1 MQKSKNDGGML
12 ATFRQKYGWVP
23 FNYLE
28 SVYKEHHFAHL
39 LFLSPNHYY
48 NAWHTIIFPFA
59 SLEYEKFGL
68 GYASDT
74 TSTRL
79 PTLRVR
85 YACPNNSTCW
95 PRFTIFSTVWR
106 RSPSCLGKTRTTSQC
121 ILIPPESICYSLG
134 WLSLLWGNSS
144 FRWWCDSKMM
154 QWIQYLEHYIL
165 SRSKLVWWETRL
177 KNIMSTSLI
186 SMNNLTLPHANLF

>member
-1 MQKSKNDGGML
+1 MSV
-12 ATFRQKYGWVP
+12 TFRQKYGWVP
-23 FNYLE
+23 FDYLE
-28 SVYKEHHFAHL
+28 GYLPVHNSQLNIHTHPSISHS
-39 LFLSPNHYY
+39 FLTKILQCLIY
-48 NAWHTIIFPFA
+48 NYSFA

-106 RSPSCLGKTRTTSQC
+106 RSPSSLGKTRTTSQC

-144 FRWWCDSKMM
+144 FR
-154 QWIQYLEHYIL
+154 
-165 SRSKLVWWETRL
+165 
-177 KNIMSTSLI
+177 
-186 SMNNLTLPHANLF
+186 